1 MANKIKIAIYGGSFD
16 PFHNGHK
23 KVLEGLLKLNKFDQ
37 IIVMPLGLAPHKD
50 KYMTPSGYRYEMTR
64 LGIKD
69 LPGLTLSDYEINR
82 PGQYSYTVDTIDFY
96 KQKIYNDYIN
106 EELKKL
112 SKQRVPR
119 GEKTKY
125 KTDATSL
132 KNLQNVKVK
141 ISLVYGSDAL
151 DTIENW
157 YEPEQIMRKAK
168 LLICRRGSDNFKHMN
183 ERAEYLRSKYQANI
197 EFFQIEETDISSTQL
212 RKKLKKDKKQNNK
225 LPPAVCRYIK
235 NNKIYVFHDEMAQLN
250 REQLIQLAVYEKEV
264 RKNVSRSRLNHS
276 LNVMQYSVHLA
287 TRHNYDLMKAAVTGI
302 LHDIAKSM
310 KIEKQY
316 RFAKKTGKLSPLN
329 KNIAHGPAGA
339 WYIHRYL
346 GVTDREIL
354 DALIFHTT
362 SRRNMTKLD
371 QIIYLADKLEYGR
384 PFANLEDIR
393 EVAETD
399 LTSAMKLC
407 LKEVRLALRRQSK
420 KGHPAT
426 KAATK
431 YLDSN

>member
-23 KVLEGLLKLNKFDQ
+23 NVLEGLLKLNKFDQ
-37 IIVMPLGLAPHKD
+37 IIVMPLGMAPHKD

-64 LGIKD
+64 LGISD
-69 LPGLTLSDYEINR
+69 LPGLNLSDYEINR
-82 PGQYSYTVDTIDFY
+82 PGQYSYTVDTIDYY

-119 GEKTKY
+119 GKKTKY
-125 KTDATSL
+125 KIDSVSL
-132 KNLQNVKVK
+132 KNLKNIKVK
-141 ISLVYGSDAL
+141 ISLVHGSDAL
-151 DTIENW
+151 DTIESW
-157 YEPEQIMRKAK
+157 YEPEKIMKKAK
-168 LLICRRGSDNFKHMN
+168 LLICRRGSDDFKHMN
-183 ERAEYLRSKYQANI
+183 ERAEYLRIKYNANI
-197 EFFQIEETDISSTQL
+197 DFFQIEETDISSSEL
-212 RKKLKKDKKQNNK
+212 REKLKLDKKQKNK
-225 LPPAVCRYIK
+225 MPLAVSKYIK
-235 NNKIYVFHDEMAQLN
+235 NNKIYVLHDEMAQLN
-250 REQLIQLAVYEKEV
+250 REQLTQLAIYEKEV
-264 RKNVSRSRLNHS
+264 RRNVSRSRLNHS
-276 LNVMQYSVHLA
+276 LNVMQYAVHLA
-287 TRHNYDLMKAAVTGI
+287 TMHNYDLMKAAVTGI

-310 KIEKQY
+310 NIEKQY
-316 RFAKKTGKLSPLN
+316 RFAKKSGKLSPLN

-346 GVTDREIL
+346 GITDREIL

-362 SRRNMTKLD
+362 SRKNMTKLD

-384 PFANLEDIR
+384 PFERLDEIR
-393 EVAETD
+393 ELADTD
-399 LTSAMKLC
+399 LNSAMKLC
-407 LKEVRLALRRQSK
+407 LEEVRLSLIRRSK

-431 YLDSN
+431 YLNNF

>member
-1 MANKIKIAIYGGSFD
+1 LANKIKIAIYGGSFD

-23 KVLEGLLKLNKFDQ
+23 NVLEGLLKLNKFDQ

-82 PGQYSYTVDTIDFY
+82 PGQYSYTVDTIDYY
-96 KQKIYNDYIN
+96 KQKIYNEYIN

-112 SKQRVPR
+112 SKLRVPR
-119 GEKTKY
+119 GKKTKY
-125 KTDATSL
+125 KTDAVSL
-132 KNLQNVKVK
+132 KNLHNVKVK
-141 ISLVYGSDAL
+141 ITLVYGSDAL

-157 YEPEQIMRKAK
+157 YEPERIMKKAD
-168 LLICRRGSDNFKHMN
+168 LLICRRGSEDSKHMN
-183 ERAEYLRSKYQANI
+183 ERADYLRTKYQADI
-197 EFFQIEETDISSTQL
+197 DFFDIEETDISSTEL
-212 RKKLKKDKKQNNK
+212 REKLKQDKKQKNK
-225 LPPAVCRYIK
+225 IPPAVCQFIK
-235 NNKIYVFHDEMAQLN
+235 NNKIYVFNDEMAQLS

-276 LNVMQYSVHLA
+276 LNVMQYAVHLA
-287 TRHNYDLMKAAVTGI
+287 TKHDYDLMKAAVTGI

-310 KIEKQY
+310 NIEKQY
-316 RFAKKTGKLSPLN
+316 RFAKKTGKLKPLN

-346 GVTDREIL
+346 GITDREIL

-362 SRRNMTKLD
+362 SRKKMTKLD
-371 QIIYLADKLEYGR
+371 QIIYLADKIEYGR
-384 PFANLEDIR
+384 PFPNLDLIR
-393 EVAETD
+393 EAAETD
-399 LTSAMKLC
+399 LNFAMRLC
-407 LKEVRLALRRQSK
+407 LTEVRLALRRRSK
-420 KGHPAT
+420 KGHPIT
-426 KAATK
+426 LAATK
-431 YLDSN
+431 YIESH